1 MGQVKRRRNFSRL
14 AAFLLGFGWTLPVSF
29 AFDFDRI
36 QQVLQQRHGNPGVL
50 ALKDWKSAID
60 AFRSGSETQKLRDIN
75 EYFNRKLRFDTDQ
88 NIWGTSDYWAT
99 PIEAL
104 MKGVADCED
113 FAIAKFFTLIDM
125 GVAANKLRITYVKAR
140 FGGPGST
147 ITQAHMVLTYYSTP
161 DAEPLILD
169 NLVSEIRPASRRA
182 DLVPIFSFNTDGL
195 WTVGAGGD
203 EAQGGGT
210 SRLSRWNDLLAKMK
224 SEGF

>member
-1 MGQVKRRRNFSRL
+1 MRRDFRRL
-14 AAFLLGFGWTLPVSF
+14 AVFLLGIGWVLPVSF

-36 QQVLQQRHGNPGVL
+36 QQVLQQRHGGPGVL

-60 AFRSGSETQKLRDIN
+60 AFRSGSEAQKLRDIN

-88 NIWGTSDYWAT
+88 NIWGASDYWAT

-140 FGGPGST
+140 IGGPGST

-169 NLVSEIRPASRRA
+169 NLISEIRPASRRA
-182 DLVPIFSFNTDGL
+182 DLAPIFSFNTDGL

-203 EAQGGGT
+203 EAQGGGS